1 MADDIEQA
9 LLLLSEQIKSVGR
22 REMFLSIA
30 AYDPESAL
38 RYLEFVNTSGM
49 TPLSKKRRRADISSH
64 HAPFKYEEEV

>member
-1 MADDIEQA
+1 MNDPDIDQA
-9 LLLLSEQIKSVGR
+9 LLLLALQIPNVGR

-49 TPLSKKRRRADISSH
+49 TPLSKKRRRANVSNH
-64 HAPFKYEEEV
+64 HAPFKQEEA